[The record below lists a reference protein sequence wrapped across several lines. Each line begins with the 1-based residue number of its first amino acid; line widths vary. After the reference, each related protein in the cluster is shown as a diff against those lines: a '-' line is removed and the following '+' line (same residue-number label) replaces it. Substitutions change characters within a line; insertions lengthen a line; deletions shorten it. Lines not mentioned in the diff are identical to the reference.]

1 MKEWIALA
9 LLLLLA
15 VGAIVNIA
23 YLDRLIG
30 DIEAVLRET
39 DELARDGSYEEA
51 LDSLDRAIRHWL
63 DANAY
68 THIFIR
74 HPEIDSTS
82 DAFYELHQALAEQN
96 AEGYP
101 SALEKL
107 CYHLHSIDEMEH
119 VRPGSVL

>member
-23 YLDRLIG
+23 FLDRLIG
-30 DIEAVLRET
+30 DIEAELRET
-39 DELARDGSYEEA
+39 DGLARDGRFDEA
-51 LDSLDRAIRHWL
+51 LQSLDRAIGHWL
-63 DANAY
+63 GANAY

-82 DAFYELHQALAEQN
+82 DAFYELRQALAEQN

-107 CYHLHSIDEMEH
+107 CYHLHCIDEMEH